1 MELHD
6 SLWNIFSFYSLQGNY
21 LDPSRLSLTGL
32 FKICTDSML
41 FDPVMVMSP
50 LTRSDVNLFF
60 RSTMVESAQNNTKGQ
75 HVSING
81 KREKLDKMNF
91 IEFIACVRRIA
102 TKCYPPAEE
111 EEEGRF
117 SSNGGQRYF
126 QEDESLQQ
134 LLMDNI
140 LPMASI
146 RKPVNIEAVLE
157 HPTLDI
163 LFGYYR

>member
-32 FKICTDSML
+32 FKICTDAML
-41 FDPVMVMSP
+41 FDPVMVISP
-50 LTRSDVNLFF
+50 LSRSDVNLFF
-60 RSTMVESAQNNTKGQ
+60 RSTMVGSAMNTTKGQ
-75 HVSING
+75 HTSING

-91 IEFIACVRRIA
+91 SEFITCIRRIA
-102 TKCYPPAEE
+102 SKCYPAEE
-111 EEEGRF
+111 FGGDGR
-117 SSNGGQRYF
+117 YH
-126 QEDESLQQ
+126 EDESLQQ

-163 LFGYYR
+163 LFSYYR